1 MVKKKKK
8 KTPHIHRI
16 NTRAKRDSQTQAKQE
31 HKNHSKYTHEL
42 KVIQFY
48 KYSSLKQ
55 FQKLH
60 LKNNI

>member
-31 HKNHSKYTHEL
+31 HKNHSKYTRVKSDTVLQIFKSETVSETAF
-42 KVIQFY
+42 KE
-48 KYSSLKQ
+48 
-55 FQKLH
+55 
-60 LKNNI
+60 